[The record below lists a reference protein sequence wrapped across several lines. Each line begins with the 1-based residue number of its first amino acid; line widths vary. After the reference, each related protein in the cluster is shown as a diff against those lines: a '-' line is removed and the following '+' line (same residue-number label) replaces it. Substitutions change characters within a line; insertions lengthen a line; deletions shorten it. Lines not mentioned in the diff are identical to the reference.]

1 MIILHISLGL
11 SIVPMVWTENFSWP
25 RMAAVTQ
32 VIQLIQY
39 VKKMRGGSIVKQY
52 IRGLSSGQ
60 QNSPPPLQNSSLFC
74 VLQILPC
81 PFFFLWG
88 EWPENISLQSI
99 KPDVIIK
106 SYGIFH
112 VNEIEY
118 YRGRFSFISCF
129 LIIYYIRLQDLIVG

>member
-60 QNSPPPLQNSSLFC
+60 QNSPPPSK
-74 VLQILPC
+74 ILPYFAYFKFF
-81 PFFFLWG
+81 PVHFFLWG

-106 SYGIFH
+106 SYGISH